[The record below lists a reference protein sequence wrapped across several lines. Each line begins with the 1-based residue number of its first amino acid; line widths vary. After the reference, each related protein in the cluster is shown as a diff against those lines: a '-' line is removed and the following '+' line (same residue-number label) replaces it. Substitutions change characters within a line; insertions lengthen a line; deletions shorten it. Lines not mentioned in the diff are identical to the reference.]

1 MAAPLPLIFN
11 PRSAGGEGDLRMR
24 AAVAALAVHNVQV
37 EPVPTA
43 GPGGATPLAERL
55 AREGHATI
63 LAVGGDGTHNEA
75 AEGVLR
81 SGKAATLGLLP
92 GGTANDFLSDLG
104 VADVNDAARRIG
116 AGIGAT
122 TGGKPAE
129 PRAIDAALVRYAGGE
144 RHFINVFHT
153 LFAAR
158 VGAIA
163 NRRFKWMGPAGYK
176 AAVLSGVATLRSPAT
191 KLVVDGKELD
201 EPLSLVAVCN
211 TRHTGGKM
219 DMAPMAVPDDGL
231 LDVIALKKIGR
242 VALLRLFPKIFPG
255 THIGH
260 PKVIHLRGKR
270 IEIRPAEVG
279 PLLFDGE
286 VDGSTPCTIAVK
298 PRALQILA

>member
-1 MAAPLPLIFN
+1 MASAFPLIYN

-81 SGKAATLGLLP
+81 SGKSASLGFLP

-104 VADVNDAARRIG
+104 VVDVNDAARRIG
-116 AGIGAT
+116 AGNA
-122 TGGKPAE
+122 
-129 PRAIDAALVRYAGGE
+129 RAIDAALVHHAGGE

-176 AAVLSGVATLRSPAT
+176 AAVLSGVAALRTPRT
-191 KLVVDGKELD
+191 RLVVDGREID
-201 EPLSLVAVCN
+201 ERLALVAVCN

-219 DMAPMAVPDDGL
+219 DMAPMAQPDDGL
-231 LDVIALKKIGR
+231 LDVIACRAIGR

-260 PKVIHLRGKR
+260 PKVLHLRGKS
-270 IEIRPAEVG
+270 IEIRPAEDG

-286 VDGSTPCTIAVK
+286 VDGSTPCTITVK
-298 PRALQILA
+298 PRALQVLA